1 MGTTTSSK
9 MSSISDITTTSPS
22 PTTTSSQMTPTS
34 DITTTSSSPTTRNS
48 QMTSNLENCKCEAE
62 ARCTG
67 AGKDQGLITGLS
79 AALAFSSCCCI
90 ALAVLA
96 VYLYGQTR
104 NKKENSLE
112 PTEGDSRMSIQDRYV
127 DNYYDSIQ

>member
-1 MGTTTSSK
+1 MGDLKNETENGNPYDAGYTFGHKNSPNVTLDVPCDVEFISCPSPTTTSSK

-67 AGKDQGLITGLS
+67 AGKDQGTNKNKTFLI
-79 AALAFSSCCCI
+79 CI
-90 ALAVLA
+90 
-96 VYLYGQTR
+96 
-104 NKKENSLE
+104 
-112 PTEGDSRMSIQDRYV
+112 
-127 DNYYDSIQ
+127 